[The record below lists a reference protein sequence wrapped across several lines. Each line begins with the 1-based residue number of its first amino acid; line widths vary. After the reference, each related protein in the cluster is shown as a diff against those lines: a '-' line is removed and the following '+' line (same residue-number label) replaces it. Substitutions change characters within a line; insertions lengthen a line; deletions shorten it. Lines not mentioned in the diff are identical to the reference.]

1 MGSYNILLFERQ
13 DYESAEVIFATTFE
27 ADPSNIDTQVELKE
41 LCSPDEI
48 QMLPEMLEFRA
59 RVIYCGQIRQHQFR
73 SDSPGESLIVSSQE
87 PSLVIKKCSRALI
100 DVYET

>member
-48 QMLPEMLEFRA
+48 QMLPETRDAGVPCSCDLLRTNQA
-59 RVIYCGQIRQHQFR
+59 ASISIRFSGRELNRQ
-73 SDSPGESLIVSSQE
+73 L
-87 PSLVIKKCSRALI
+87 SRTQPRDKEVL
-100 DVYET
+100 